1 MIFSQRNRNMY
12 NPSPLMNF
20 FENPFGRNPFEN
32 QQQQHPFDNRQ
43 QNRGGPTYQVIRFS
57 SNGGPNLIVRSNSA
71 NPTTFIQL
79 IEMLTRRANPNQ
91 NPGLNQQ

>member
-1 MIFSQRNRNMY
+1 
-12 NPSPLMNF
+12 MNF
-20 FENPFGRNPFEN
+20 FENPFGRSPFEN
-32 QQQQHPFDNRQ
+32 QQQHPFDNRQ

>member
-20 FENPFGRNPFEN
+20 FEHPFFGRSPFEN
-32 QQQQHPFDNRQ
+32 QQQNPFDHRQ

-91 NPGLNQQ
+91 NPGLNQE